1 MTNKDNKNG
10 LFNQLNTTITE
21 KMQAMKRLFSNF
33 SSFMEKNSGT
43 ISSEDEM
50 ERIVAKM
57 AVIGLMES
65 IKTYADAV
73 KQTVATSTDQTSAT
87 DKNYVLPV
95 YMNAMLNALAV
106 AEKLLAKEEA
116 KALLKNTVNNNKT
129 RQKTKA
135 NELEEEDS
143 SEDEEATEEL
153 DSLIYGSDPV
163 DPDDGI
169 DTLEHDSSEET
180 EEGSDTI
187 VDKDAFNFFTE
198 KLGRKAK

>member
-1 MTNKDNKNG
+1 MTKKDDKNG
-10 LFNQLNTTITE
+10 LFNQLNATITE
-21 KMQAMKRLFSNF
+21 KMQAMKKLFSNF

-43 ISSEDEM
+43 ISSEEEM
-50 ERIVAKM
+50 ERIVSKM
-57 AVIGLMES
+57 AIIGLMES

-73 KQTVATSTDQTSAT
+73 KQTVATSAT

-116 KALLKNTVNNNKT
+116 KALLKNTVNNGGDNNKT
-129 RQKTKA
+129 RQKKRTK
-135 NELEEEDS
+135 ELEDDS
-143 SEDEEATEEL
+143 SEEEETTEEL
-153 DSLIYGSDPV
+153 DNLIYGSDPV

-169 DTLEHDSSEET
+169 DTLEHDSSEEA
-180 EEGSDTI
+180 EEDSDTI